1 MTLPNSRGSYRA
13 IAMIF
18 AVLFVMPFLALTCVC
33 LLPTPVAAQDVTS
46 LYSDMRWRM
55 IGPFRGGRTVAGV
68 GIPTQPCVF
77 YIGPNNGGVWKTDD
91 CGNTWNSV
99 FEGNTQSMGAL
110 AIAPSNPDVIYAG
123 SGEGLRR
130 PDLSIGDG
138 IYKSTDAGKSWTH
151 LGLRDGQQIGSIL
164 VDPKNPDRLFVAVL
178 GHPYGPNPER
188 GIFRSLDG
196 GKTFTKVLYKGDIL
210 GGIDLTFD
218 PRDSNKLY
226 ASLWASMRTPWWW
239 GNNLEGPGSSLWKS
253 DDGGDNWR
261 ELKKGFPEKHNRISV
276 TIAAS
281 APDRMYATVDVNDEG
296 GGIFRS
302 DDAGESWSLVNSEE
316 RVVGRNSD
324 FAWIRVHPLDK
335 DTIFI
340 SNTSTYKSTDGGK
353 TVTAIKGAPGGDDYH
368 ATWINPLHAE
378 IMLLTVDQGAVVTVN
393 GGKTW
398 SSWYNQP
405 TAQIYHVATDNEFPY
420 WVFGSQQDSGSVGTT
435 SRSDYGGI
443 SFRDWHPIGIEE
455 YGYVAPDPLHP
466 DILYGG
472 KFTKFDRR
480 TGQVQDVSP
489 WVIRTGKYRLNR
501 SQPVIFN
508 KVDPHILY
516 FASQVLFE
524 TRDGGHSWKEISP
537 DLSQPKPMT
546 PPNVR
551 AEFVDNDPLKGVH
564 HGVIYSVA
572 PSPKEVNL
580 IWAGTD
586 DGLVHVTRDGGKK
599 WDNVTPPEMT
609 AWSKVTQMDAGHFD
623 ANTCYISVSRFRLD
637 DLHAY
642 IYRTHDGGKT
652 WQKITNGMSDDAAVD
667 AVREDPERPG
677 LLFAGTER
685 AMWVSFD
692 DGDHWHSLQL
702 NLPYTAMRDFVIHG
716 DDIVVG
722 THGRSFWI
730 LDDITPLRQIK
741 ESDVSTMR
749 LFAPQ
754 LATRIRRSTYPDT
767 PLPPETPM
775 GQNPPDG
782 AVIDYVLKD
791 AAKEVTLEILDSAGN
806 IVRHYSS
813 NDVPAPVNEKELNV
827 PTYWVRYEKPLP
839 ATPGMHRWLWD
850 LSYARPKG
858 VDTEYPISAIPHDTP
873 AEPLGPSALPG
884 GYTVRLIADHTVLLR
899 PLKMRM
905 DPRVVATPTDLKAM
919 LDAQQEAVAAI
930 TKHEAALSEVRSL
943 KKQLRDLAGMPEP
956 VREKS
961 RDLAD
966 KLERIEKGNGT
977 HDPGILAAKGMAAMH
992 GWLNQV
998 YGTLGSADAAPT
1010 TQATAMLKQLE
1021 KVSAE
1026 QIAQIEPLR
1035 ATLKEVNEQV
1045 VKAGGKQIASSDT
1058 GSLDRSAFPVV
1069 ESTQAAEKA
1078 EE

>member
-1 MTLPNSRGSYRA
+1 MKQFRGLVESVTAFSAVILATLSLVAFFPASS
-13 IAMIF
+13 
-18 AVLFVMPFLALTCVC
+18 
-33 LLPTPVAAQDVTS
+33 AAQDVTS
-46 LYSDMRWRM
+46 LYSDMHWRM
-55 IGPFRGGRTVAGV
+55 IGPFRAGRTVAGA

-77 YIGPNNGGVWKTDD
+77 YVGPNNGGVWKTDD
-91 CGNTWNSV
+91 CGNTWQSV
-99 FEGNTQSMGAL
+99 FEGNTQSVGAL
-110 AIAPSNPDVIYAG
+110 AIAPSNPDIIYVG

-138 IYKSTDAGKSWTH
+138 MYKTTDAGKTWTH
-151 LGLRDGQQIGSIL
+151 LGLRDGQQIGAII

-178 GHPYGPNPER
+178 GHPYGPNVER

-196 GKTFTKVLYKGDIL
+196 GQTFTKVLYKNDIL
-210 GGIDLTFD
+210 GGIDLAFD
-218 PRDSNKLY
+218 PRDSRKIY

-239 GNNLEGPGSSLWKS
+239 GNNLEGPGSALYKS
-253 DDGGDNWR
+253 DDGGETWR
-261 ELKKGFPEKHNRISV
+261 ELNKGFPEKHNRISI
-276 TIAAS
+276 TIAPS
-281 APDRMYATVDVNDEG
+281 NPDRMYATVDVSDAG
-296 GGIFRS
+296 GVYRS
-302 DDAGESWSLVNSEE
+302 DDAGESWTLVNSEE

-324 FAWIRVHPLDK
+324 FAWIRVHPKDA
-335 DTIFI
+335 DTIYI

-368 ATWINPLHAE
+368 ATWINPLNPD

-405 TAQIYHVATDNEFPY
+405 TAQIYHVATDNQFPY
-420 WVFGSQQDSGSVGTT
+420 WVYGSQQDSGSVGTT

-443 SFRDWHPIGIEE
+443 TFRDWHPIGIEE

-501 SQPVIFN
+501 SQPVMFN
-508 KVDPHILY
+508 PVDPHILY
-516 FASQVLFE
+516 FGSQVLFE

-537 DLSQPKPMT
+537 DLSRPEPVT
-546 PPNVR
+546 PATVGP
-551 AEFVDNDPLKGVH
+551 EFVNNDPLKGIH
-564 HGVIYSVA
+564 HGVIYSIA
-572 PSPKEVNL
+572 PSPKDVNL

-599 WDNVTPPEMT
+599 WENVTPPEMT

-623 ANTCYISVSRFRLD
+623 AKTAYISVSRFRLD

-652 WQKITNGMSDDAAVD
+652 WQKITNGISDDAAVD
-667 AVREDPERPG
+667 AVREDPEKPG

-685 AMWVSFD
+685 AMWASFD
-692 DGDHWHSLQL
+692 DGDHWHSLQM
-702 NLPYTAMRDFVIHG
+702 NLPLTAMRDFVIHG

-741 ESDVSTMR
+741 ESDFSKTR

-782 AVIDYVLKD
+782 AVIDYFLKD
-791 AAKEVTLEILDSAGN
+791 GAKQVTIQIVDSEGN
-806 IVRHYSS
+806 VARTYSS
-813 NDVPAPVNEKELNV
+813 DDKPEPVNEKELNV
-827 PTYWVRYEKPLP
+827 PLYWVRYEKTLP
-839 ATPGMHRWLWD
+839 NTVGMHRWHWD

-858 VDTEYPISAIPHDTP
+858 LDTEYPISAIPHDTP
-873 AEPLGPSALPG
+873 NEPLGPSALPG
-884 GYTVRLIADHTVLLR
+884 QYLVRLIVDHAVMQQ
-899 PLKMRM
+899 PLKVRM
-905 DPRVVATPTDLKAM
+905 DPRVLATASDLKAM
-919 LDAQQEAVAAI
+919 FDAQQEAATQIAKNND
-930 TKHEAALSEVRSL
+930 TLAEVRNW
-943 KKQLRDLAGMPEP
+943 KKQLRELAGVPEP
-956 VREKS
+956 LRDKAH
-961 RDLAD
+961 DLAD
-966 KLERIEKGNGT
+966 KLEKLEKGNGT
-977 HDPGILAAKGMAAMH
+977 REPGILASKGMATMH

-998 YGTLGSADAAPT
+998 YGSLGSADTAPT
-1010 TQATAMLKQLE
+1010 AQALAMLQELE

-1026 QIAQIEPLR
+1026 QIAQLDPLR
-1035 ATLKEVNEQV
+1035 GTLKEVNEQ
-1045 VKAGGKQIASSDT
+1045 
-1058 GSLDRSAFPVV
+1058 LRSAGKPEIALMRGG
-1069 ESTQAAEKA
+1069 ESGATQIHGAEKA